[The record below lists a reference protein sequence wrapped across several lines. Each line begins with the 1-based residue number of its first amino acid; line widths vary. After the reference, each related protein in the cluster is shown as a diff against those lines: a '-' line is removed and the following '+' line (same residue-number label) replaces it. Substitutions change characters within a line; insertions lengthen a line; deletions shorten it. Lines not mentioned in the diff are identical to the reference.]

1 MTTIQ
6 SRHDTAENWTTNN
19 PILAEGEIGVDT
31 TNNIIKIGDG
41 ITAWNRLSYPKVMT
55 HTPFYS
61 SLGGGIMTKID
72 YPANSTDVSTSFM
85 QKQNI
90 LSAGNGLLSDQL
102 SEIEPLNNN
111 FTVTTDITRIFNQS
125 NYWAGLRVVVQIPV
139 SESGY
144 TIIGQYSGIYVEVR
158 SDSFKIGYGTGTKQY
173 GLQTIN
179 NAPGDYV
186 QLTINYYNHTYVSS
200 VSYKTQSGYGSSV
213 SIDNAFND
221 NGYGYISGTS
231 GVTISYIK
239 LYKFNALAVDTSIVP
254 TLSGTNNFTGTLQ
267 YSGTEVAKADAS
279 NFTSAGTTTLSS
291 YGMPSTRYTNL
302 TLGDSGTAYTA
313 PANGWVCV
321 HRVVS
326 SSTESTIKVYS
337 QIVVGD
343 RLAIRAMDANTKNYR
358 AANIYAPVYAGESFV
373 VYYDTNTDVSSE
385 SWFVFIYAQGN
396 PSS

>member
-41 ITAWNRLSYPKVMT
+41 TTAWDSLSYPKVMT
-55 HTPFYS
+55 HTPLYS
-61 SLGGGIMTKID
+61 SWGGGIMTKID
-72 YPANSTDVSTSFM
+72 YPANSTDVETSFM

-111 FTVTTDITRIFNQS
+111 FTVTTDLTRIFNQY

-173 GLQTIN
+173 GLRTIN
-179 NAPGDYV
+179 DAPGDYV
-186 QLTINYYNHTYVSS
+186 QLTINYYNYAYVPS
-200 VSYKTQSGYGSSV
+200 VSYETQSGYGSSV
-213 SIDNAFND
+213 SIDNVFYD

-291 YGMPSTRYTNL
+291 YGMPSTRYIDL
-302 TLGDSGTAYTA
+302 TLGASGTTYTA
-313 PANGWVCV
+313 PANGYYYMGGYPTSTGGWMDIYSETTGIS
-321 HRVVS
+321 VVPS
-326 SSTESTIKVYS
+326 RGFPDG
-337 QIVVGD
+337 VGS
-343 RLAIRAMDANTKNYR
+343 AW
-358 AANIYAPVYAGESFV
+358 V
-373 VYYDTNTDVSSE
+373 VYEINPARKGDIVSIRFAYVTITVLRFYYATGDTTS
-385 SWFVFIYAQGN
+385 
-396 PSS
+396 